1 MQILLLSDIHGHT
14 EHLIK
19 LQDAISEADLVCLCG
34 DLTSFQGPAAALRV
48 VDAVKKPLDQLV
60 AVSGNCDEKNV
71 EERLVEKGVGVHG
84 QVRSV
89 GGVSLLGL
97 GGSLVTPFHTPNEYR
112 EEELASVLS
121 QAMEKNHGGT
131 PLVLLSHQP
140 PFQSCADRLA
150 SGVHA
155 GSRAVRDFI
164 ETYRPIACLT
174 GHIHESHGIERQNST
189 LIVNPGA
196 LAQGR
201 YARVFITE
209 KGAEA
214 ELGTI

>member
-14 EHLIK
+14 EQLVK
-19 LQDAISEADLVCLCG
+19 LADAIDEADLVCLCG

-48 VDAVKKPLDQLV
+48 VEAVKKPLDQLV
-60 AVSGNCDEKNV
+60 AVSGNCDDKTV
-71 EERLVEKGVGVHG
+71 EGSLVEKGVGVHG

-89 GGVSLLGL
+89 GNISILGL
-97 GGSLVTPFHTPNEYR
+97 GGSLVTPFRTPNEYR
-112 EEELASVLS
+112 EEELASALS
-121 QAMEKNHGGT
+121 QAMEENSVSS

-150 SGVHA
+150 SGGHA
-155 GSRAVRDFI
+155 GSRAVREFI
-164 ETYRPIACLT
+164 EKHRPIACLT
-174 GHIHESHGIERQNST
+174 GHIHESHGIERQNGT

-209 KGAEA
+209 KGAQA
-214 ELGTI
+214 ELGAL